1 MENIIE
7 QNFLNRNEKIKI
19 EKRKR
24 HQIYMALDYLKSH
37 KNKFDFFSSDV
48 LQILKASKEISKIF
62 NKKKLS
68 SELLLLSF
76 FNFDS
81 EIVALLKKFDISFE
95 LLLESINYGY
105 DLNDLNKKKLFNF
118 KNYNT
123 WFRKNNSFDSNSKID
138 FNFEVKFLLEK
149 TIENCYRFKSPI
161 ITSEIFFLTL
171 LEESNTSAGQLLK
184 VFLKTEINWNLLRYE
199 ILKMI
204 HNQETKIQG
213 NLSKNSRLF
222 AYLLKT
228 ELSDY
233 QFLKLLKREE
243 ILPIISIYRDL
254 VISKL
259 LQLDLFSSLEEE
271 IKYSINSTNTRS
283 YLN

>member
-105 DLNDLNKKKLFNF
+105 DLNKKKLFNF
-118 KNYNT
+118 KNDNI
-123 WFRKNNSFDSNSKID
+123 WFRKNNSFDLNSKID

-233 QFLKLLKREE
+233 QFLKLLRREE
-243 ILPIISIYRDL
+243 ILTIISIYRDL

>member
-118 KNYNT
+118 KNDNT

-233 QFLKLLKREE
+233 QFLKLLRREE